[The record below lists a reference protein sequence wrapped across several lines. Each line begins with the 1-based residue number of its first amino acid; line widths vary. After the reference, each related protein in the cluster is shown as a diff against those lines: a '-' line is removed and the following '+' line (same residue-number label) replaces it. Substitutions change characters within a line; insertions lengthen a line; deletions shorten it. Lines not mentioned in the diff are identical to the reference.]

1 MRRLLKAGTRM
12 CGIIRR
18 STAVQ
23 TWTTG
28 RLLHSAI
35 SSQLRERVVFL
46 SEPEDSLVSLILG
59 NTSKGQFV
67 DGVSLFILSYRLQD
81 NCSEL

>member
-1 MRRLLKAGTRM
+1 M

-59 NTSKGQFV
+59 NTSKRTIF
-67 DGVSLFILSYRLQD
+67 RW
-81 NCSEL
+81 SELIYPNIQITEELF